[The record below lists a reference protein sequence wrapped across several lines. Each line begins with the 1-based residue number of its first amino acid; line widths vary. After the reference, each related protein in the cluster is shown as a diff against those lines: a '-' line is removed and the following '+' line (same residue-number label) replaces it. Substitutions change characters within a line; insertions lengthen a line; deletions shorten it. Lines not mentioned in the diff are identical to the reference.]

1 MLGFCMGFTLGNPKL
16 KLFDDWRFFNPNL
29 PFGGNEFN
37 FQKRIKKRSA
47 KAECHIV
54 TDCWV
59 SHHLNRGWKDKPSHP
74 DPYDP
79 MISRSSFLPRH
90 VQGPQ
95 RPNYVT
101 EFCDENISHCLR
113 LEILPLGVLDPCEL
127 KQSDIHIVQDN
138 IERYRL
144 QHDWRLFLLST
155 IFHRVNYIRA
165 DNVGDIANP
174 ILLDTKK
181 GYKHHKFINYT
192 PNADYIRLSEF
203 IKKNAG
209 IEAPEENYV
218 LLNQRPEGNRYLME
232 SSSGL
237 PLEEYLRDALGKRG
251 IRFRSCD
258 FSTMRPTE
266 QVQICLG
273 AKVFISAHGAAF
285 ANVVFTPPRCLMLE
299 YNFRKYWNCD
309 PACDAHFHGRLADH
323 KKCDGIFTRR
333 AHFHKADFHNLCH
346 LLGRPYSEMEVVR
359 YGEFYNRN
367 PICRSY
373 MFVDGAALLSEIEA
387 AVALSDKDL
396 EKMEKK

>member
-1 MLGFCMGFTLGNPKL
+1 MHEAYREKEEGV
-16 KLFDDWRFFNPNL
+16 RA
-29 PFGGNEFN
+29 
-37 FQKRIKKRSA
+37 KKMVPVIFSHGLMANRYSYANVCREMASHGCIVYGLDHHDGSA
-47 KAECHIV
+47 SY
-54 TDCWV
+54 V
-59 SHHLNRGWKDKPSHP
+59 SNK
-74 DPYDP
+74 
-79 MISRSSFLPRH
+79 
-90 VQGPQ
+90 
-95 RPNYVT
+95 
-101 EFCDENISHCLR
+101 EN
-113 LEILPLGVLDPCEL
+113 V
-127 KQSDIHIVQDN
+127 
-138 IERYRL
+138 
-144 QHDWRLFLLST
+144 
-155 IFHRVNYIRA
+155 
-165 DNVGDIANP
+165 
-174 ILLDTKK
+174 
-181 GYKHHKFINYT
+181 
-192 PNADYIRLSEF
+192 
-203 IKKNAG
+203 G

-273 AKVFISAHGAAF
+273 AKVFISALGAAF

-323 KKCDGIFTRR
+323 EECDGVLTRR
-333 AHFHKADFHNLCH
+333 AYFHKADFHNLCH